1 MDFFAERRH
10 YCDEGEKHMQDNNQ
24 STQTQN
30 QQPNPPKKQSRWYK
44 KWWGILLIIFVFIP
58 LFFTVFIIAFAI
70 ASYDDDSATD
80 FQESTDSQSYEQS
93 EEQRIKDEAEAKA
106 LTKQLIEGYV
116 PAYCQSHQ
124 QKRIPLPY
132 AEGDS
137 WKYNTENP
145 TVGVSEQD
153 CRNVITY
160 LVDNVESS
168 APSLEQI
175 SKAEISV
182 GMNRHELLM
191 SWGVPNDVNTTT
203 VAGGT
208 SAQWIYGDPI
218 YGANYVYLD
227 NDVVT
232 AIQNN

>member
-30 QQPNPPKKQSRWYK
+30 QQPKPPKKQSGWYK

-70 ASYDDDSATD
+70 ASYDNSATD
-80 FQESTDSQSYEQS
+80 SQESTGSQSYEQT
-93 EEQRIKDEAEAKA
+93 EEQRIKDEAAAEA
-106 LTKQLIEGYV
+106 LSRQLIEDYV
-116 PAYCQSHQ
+116 PVYCQSHQ

-132 AEGDS
+132 AEGDT

-168 APSLEQI
+168 APTLQKI
-175 SKAEISV
+175 SNAEISI

-208 SAQWIYGDPI
+208 NAQWVYGDPI

-227 NDVVT
+227 NDVIT

>member
-1 MDFFAERRH
+1 
-10 YCDEGEKHMQDNNQ
+10 MQENNQ
-24 STQTQN
+24 PKQAHNHQL
-30 QQPNPPKKQSRWYK
+30 QPLKKRGWHK
-44 KWWGILLIIFVFIP
+44 TWWGILLIIFVFIP

-70 ASYDDDSATD
+70 ANYDSATD
-80 FQESTDSQSYEQS
+80 SQKSTDSQSYEQI
-93 EEQRIKDEAEAKA
+93 EDQRIKDETEAKA
-106 LTKQLIEGYV
+106 LTKQLIEDYV
-116 PAYCQSHQ
+116 PVYCQSHQ
-124 QKRIPLPY
+124 QKSIPLPY
-132 AEGDS
+132 PEGDA

-153 CRNVITY
+153 CRNIITY

-168 APSLEQI
+168 APTLEKI
-175 SKAEISV
+175 SKAEISI

-203 VAGGT
+203 VSSGT

-227 NDVVT
+227 NDVIT
-232 AIQNN
+232 AIQN